1 MKRDIQDIE
10 SKNPRELVKRIREA
24 LRRWYATVSVKELA
38 VNKALVAE
46 IEAFERL
53 FSGAEVVS

>member
-1 MKRDIQDIE
+1 MKSHLNEGKSTKDLL
-10 SKNPRELVKRIREA
+10 NRIKEA
-24 LRRWYATVSVKELA
+24 VRKWYGTLSVKELV

-53 FSGAEVVS
+53 LSKQEVLS

>member
-1 MKRDIQDIE
+1 MD

-24 LRRWYATVSVKELA
+24 LRHWYATISVKELA
-38 VNKALVAE
+38 VNRVLVTE

-53 FSGAEVVS
+53 LSGAEVVS